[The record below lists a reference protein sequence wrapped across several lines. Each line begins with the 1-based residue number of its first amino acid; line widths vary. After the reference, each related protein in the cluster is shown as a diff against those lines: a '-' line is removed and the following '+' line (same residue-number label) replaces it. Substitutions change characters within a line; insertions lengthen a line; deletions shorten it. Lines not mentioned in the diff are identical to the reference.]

1 MKPTID
7 LAVICVY
14 NKYDKLNQYLIQ
26 SIELQNVNCE
36 KVFIDNTKNR
46 FSSAASALNYGA
58 SKANSKY
65 LLFVHQDIVFNDQKQ
80 LLRIFRSLEENPSF
94 VIGSA
99 GIRIGE
105 KGIFS
110 TMIDG
115 SKKTAA
121 GSHIITSLTKCD
133 VLDECLMAC
142 RKDVYEKIRFDQIT
156 CDYWDLYVVEF
167 CLDAKCKGYS
177 VGVVPLNVW
186 HVSPGNPQKQFYQCM
201 KRLLKKYRGKFSKLQ
216 TCCITIPVETNTIG
230 LAKLSLMEKRNRIL
244 KFINNKERN
253 IR

>member
-14 NKYDKLNQYLIQ
+14 NKYDKLNQYLLQ

-36 KVFIDNTKNR
+36 RVFIDNTKNR

-58 SKANSKY
+58 SKAKSKY
-65 LLFVHQDIVFNDQKQ
+65 LLFAHQDIVFNDQKQ
-80 LLRIFRSLEENPSF
+80 LLRIYRSLEENPSF

-99 GIRIGE
+99 GVRIGE

-115 SKKTAA
+115 SEKTPA
-121 GSHIITSLTKCD
+121 GSHTITSLTTCD

-142 RKDVYEKIRFDQIT
+142 RKDVYEKIRFDPIT
-156 CDYWDLYVVEF
+156 CDYWDLYVVDF
-167 CLDAKCKGYS
+167 CLAAKCKGYS

-186 HVSPGNPQKQFYQCM
+186 HVSPGSPKKEFYQCVS
-201 KRLLKKYRGKFSKLQ
+201 KLLKKYRGKYPRLQ
-216 TCCITIPVETNTIG
+216 TCCVTIPIETNRIGTI
-230 LAKLSLMEKRNRIL
+230 KLHIIEKRYFL
-244 KFINNKERN
+244 KKKLGS
-253 IR
+253 